1 MFELGWNF
9 EVASSSFYI
18 VSNTC
23 HCYCIAFTGAQTSA
37 ASDYTL
43 VINFLCSQLTPPSQ
57 YQLASRPHAR
67 GNVLIMSTT
76 TKNTTPHCDTMPGTN
91 EVVAVSGRK
100 AARSLRLFRGDLG
113 ENLVPSPVNGATDQ
127 PQVGSRIDVHEEGD
141 TPIATNA
148 MTKSIPEDHKIAS
161 DKDGATKAMPLQQL
175 EPISS
180 ATYFPHTPA
189 CASLSTS
196 ADELDPV
203 TTQHLTADLE
213 YDHTSCGDITKVQKV
228 NNDIKSLSLADS
240 SDKETSTNQIG
251 DLNQD
256 PLDTHEDFP
265 LAVELRPFKNKV
277 GGHTAIFRFLRRAVC
292 KALMNRENMWY
303 ETVELRVPELL
314 EFMPKYIGVLNVRY
328 LTLLHDELSQPATTL
343 SSLRDDANTQMHQSP
358 QLLHQ
363 QPHQQHDD
371 SEYLGELP
379 PEVVLDDN
387 KHIIPNSLW
396 THYSHDEIPMLSST
410 HGYSPEDTH
419 LHAGHGYN
427 GAPGGTTTINTAL
440 QAQVLQEVFAPK
452 KCKRIQ
458 DHSQNPDIFTMDD
471 DDAAAMHAS
480 SGAVTD
486 RDVGRR
492 SSQTSIQSQGSFH
505 RNSLSS
511 NKPALRK
518 HTRFERFILL
528 EDLTADMQKP
538 CVLDLKMGTR
548 QYGVDAKPLKQR
560 SQRNKC
566 LNTTSRSLGVRICG
580 MQVWDA
586 AKQQFFIK
594 DKYYGRRVRG
604 GLQFC
609 KSLAKFLYDGK
620 LNYSIIRHIPHLI
633 FKIEALAKVF
643 KTLAGYRLYGSSI
656 LLMYDGIPTEGN
668 SQTQILVK
676 IIDFAQSVI
685 AEDAM
690 KSTALVPPAHPSL
703 PDMGYLRGLRTL
715 VLYFKVI
722 FRQLTRHEY
731 ESYENSICVIQHQ
744 QESLMRENN
753 PWLNNFGKNE
763 IDSVDPDDPF
773 ICQYPT
779 YGEKDEEGISE

>member
-1 MFELGWNF
+1 
-9 EVASSSFYI
+9 
-18 VSNTC
+18 
-23 HCYCIAFTGAQTSA
+23 
-37 ASDYTL
+37 
-43 VINFLCSQLTPPSQ
+43 
-57 YQLASRPHAR
+57 
-67 GNVLIMSTT
+67 MSTT
-76 TKNTTPHCDTMPGTN
+76 TKNTTPHCGTIAGTN
-91 EVVAVSGRK
+91 ETVAVSGRK

-113 ENLVPSPVNGATDQ
+113 ESSVPSILNGDTDQ
-127 PQVGSRIDVHEEGD
+127 PNVKKQKDVQEGD
-141 TPIATNA
+141 NPSATTII
-148 MTKSIPEDHKIAS
+148 TKPIPEDPLVAG
-161 DKDGATKAMPLQQL
+161 DKDSDDKPKVTAMQHL

-189 CASLSTS
+189 CTSLSTS

-203 TTQHLTADLE
+203 STQHLTADLE
-213 YDHTSCGDITKVQKV
+213 YDHTSCGDITKVQKA
-228 NNDIKSLSLADS
+228 NNDLNSLSLADS
-240 SDKETSTNQIG
+240 SDKDKPLKITG
-251 DLNQD
+251 DTNQD
-256 PLDTHEDFP
+256 PVDTLEDYP

-328 LTLLHDELSQPATTL
+328 LTLLHDDSSQPATTL
-343 SSLRDDANTQMHQSP
+343 SSLRDDADHQLHQSP
-358 QLLHQ
+358 QLCHQ
-363 QPHQQHDD
+363 QPHKQHDD
-371 SEYLGELP
+371 SESLGELP

-396 THYSHDEIPMLSST
+396 TQYSHDEVPVLSST
-410 HGYSPEDTH
+410 YGKSPEDPQA
-419 LHAGHGYN
+419 LSGHGYN
-427 GAPGGTTTINTAL
+427 KAPGGTTTINTAL

-458 DHSQNPDIFTMDD
+458 DHSQDHDIFTMDE
-471 DDAAAMHAS
+471 DDAAATHAA
-480 SGAVTD
+480 SGSVND

-492 SSQTSIQSQGSFH
+492 SSLTSIQSQGSFQ

-580 MQVWDA
+580 MQVWDG

-604 GLQFC
+604 GLDFC

-633 FKIEALAKVF
+633 LKIEALAKVF

-656 LLMYDGIPTEGN
+656 LLMYDGIATEGN

-685 AEDAM
+685 ADDAM
-690 KSTALVPPAHPSL
+690 KSTALIPPAHPTL

-722 FRQLTRHEY
+722 FRQFTRHEY
-731 ESYENSICVIQHQ
+731 ESYENSLCVIHHQ

-753 PWLNNFGKNE
+753 PWLNNFGE
-763 IDSVDPDDPF
+763 SGVDSVDPDDPF
-773 ICQYPT
+773 RCQYPT
-779 YGEKDEEGISE
+779 YGETDEEGISE